1 MRHFRLQEGRGFNA
15 SQATYPVT
23 PMTTTRSRK
32 TVRQTAR
39 KPIIIQAV
47 VDASAPAGVKSG
59 KERLWWLVVDL
70 IAWRAGDGTVERT
83 PLRLTRQ
90 VTDRQLAAF
99 RKKISEN
106 SIIRFRGRFGR
117 QPWKALR
124 SVELVS
130 LLPTV
135 PDPDLERTLHEA
147 IQPVRVRDPDFG
159 TLTLNRRVDWF
170 DGQMKWCGNSVEISF
185 CTGDEAELANLLE
198 TARRLKKRMSYWKRT
213 VESFAVRKLLPLKNG
228 SWLEEGESKA
238 TKQSFLRAMR
248 LTSISILPNGQFE
261 FWHNDGDLFWGHSIQ
276 ISGDLK
282 RGPSSADIPG

>member
-1 MRHFRLQEGRGFNA
+1 
-15 SQATYPVT
+15 
-23 PMTTTRSRK
+23 MTTTRSRK